1 MGVYARLVIEG
12 VDSQEARDRVAEAVT
27 RNMPL
32 FAEALETAK
41 RIGPVLPIREERASQ
56 RVIVAADG
64 GHNAIE
70 SFPFMSLGAIRV
82 VNERGKVIF
91 FDVVGPRDDI
101 DLLSEWHL
109 DPANDSA
116 LGRMMNALEVKK
128 LYELSTMI
136 PSPAKKGDREKKR
149 KRSTS
154 RSGWMTV
161 YRDLCEW
168 AAVYDVICHEPP
180 PRQRTV
186 ILRDGLLRTKI
197 FASALFVTLGQILQ
211 ERIQTL
217 KSEHGVD
224 LSLVGIAKRTDVQD
238 RFGLALQM
246 LKKFPLGQAF
256 YAPIPIDVQQEV
268 YVWPEYTWLPD
279 DVSEEGRERAT
290 AQPSTSRT
298 EEPRYNIGSM
308 HFVRWGADIDDPVWT
323 VDTLWFQSTQADRI
337 FGSILPDTR
346 QSFPIPGYP
355 KPLIDADEGAQISD
369 LDAELLRDYF
379 MDAASHRLS
388 PVQRS
393 VLEAQILNVD
403 YAARRYSQ

>member
-1 MGVYARLVIEG
+1 
-12 VDSQEARDRVAEAVT
+12 
-27 RNMPL
+27 MPL
-32 FAEALETAK
+32 FEEALAAAR
-41 RIGPVLPIREERASQ
+41 RIDPVRPIREERASQ

-64 GHNAIE
+64 GHNKIE

-82 VNERGKVIF
+82 VNERGKIIF
-91 FDVVGPRDDI
+91 FDVIGPRDDI
-101 DLLSEWHL
+101 DLLSEWHRN
-109 DPANDSA
+109 PANDSA
-116 LGRMMNALEVKK
+116 LGRMMGVLGVEK

-136 PSPAKKGDREKKR
+136 PNPAKKDDAEKKR

-154 RSGWMTV
+154 QSGWMTV

-197 FASALFVTLGQILQ
+197 FAGALFVELGQILQ
-211 ERIQTL
+211 NRIQKL
-217 KSEHGVD
+217 KSKHDVD
-224 LSLVGIAKRTDVQD
+224 VYLGGIAKKSDVQD
-238 RFGLALQM
+238 RYGIALQM
-246 LKKFPLGQAF
+246 LKKFPPGGAF

-279 DVSEEGRERAT
+279 DVPKEGRERAT
-290 AQPSTSRT
+290 AQPSTNRT
-298 EEPRYNIGSM
+298 EEPKFNIGSM
-308 HFVRWGADIDDPVWT
+308 HFVRWGPDIDDPVWT
-323 VDTLWFQSTQADRI
+323 VDTLWFQADNAGSI

-379 MDAASHRLS
+379 MDAASHQLS
-388 PVQRS
+388 PVQRA
-393 VLEAQILNVD
+393 VLEAQVLNVD